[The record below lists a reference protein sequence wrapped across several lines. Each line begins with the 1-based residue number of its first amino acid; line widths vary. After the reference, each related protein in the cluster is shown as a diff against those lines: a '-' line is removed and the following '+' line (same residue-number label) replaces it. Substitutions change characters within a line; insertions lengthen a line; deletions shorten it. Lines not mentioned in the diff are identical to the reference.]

1 MTLSAPLVVV
11 GSANADIFV
20 EVDTLPKEGERI
32 VAKSGQTFAGG
43 KGASQASCA
52 ARLSYPTYFVGQ
64 VWNALLL
71 LLLFL
76 LPVSDTPMS
85 LLLYTDLDLRDY
97 VFLSSKLP
105 LLLLPKISC
114 DFAW

>member
-43 KGASQASCA
+43 KGAIQASCA

-71 LLLFL
+71 LLFL
-76 LPVSDTPMS
+76 LASIRHPHVSAS
-85 LLLYTDLDLRDY
+85 LDRPRLER
-97 VFLSSKLP
+97 
-105 LLLLPKISC
+105 
-114 DFAW
+114 

>member
-43 KGASQASCA
+43 KGAIQASCA

-71 LLLFL
+71 LFL
-76 LPVSDTPMS
+76 LASIRHPHVSAS
-85 LLLYTDLDLRDY
+85 LDRPRLER
-97 VFLSSKLP
+97 
-105 LLLLPKISC
+105 
-114 DFAW
+114 

>member
-43 KGASQASCA
+43 KGAIQASCA

-71 LLLFL
+71 LLLLFL
-76 LPVSDTPMS
+76 LASIRHPHVSAS
-85 LLLYTDLDLRDY
+85 LDRPRLER
-97 VFLSSKLP
+97 
-105 LLLLPKISC
+105 
-114 DFAW
+114 

>member
-43 KGASQASCA
+43 KGANQASCA

-76 LPVSDTPMS
+76 LASIRHPHVSAS
-85 LLLYTDLDLRDY
+85 LDRPRLER
-97 VFLSSKLP
+97 
-105 LLLLPKISC
+105 
-114 DFAW
+114 